1 MLEWVAISFSPS
13 RAIEAGEV
21 SEATGRN
28 QRGTVRPVRADVLVP
43 PMKRSCQFPGVRFPH
58 HWGASGDW
66 RRALVCRKQS
76 LSWGW

>member
-1 MLEWVAISFSPS
+1 MLEWVAISFFPS
-13 RAIEAGEV
+13 RAREAGEV

-28 QRGTVRPVRADVLVP
+28 QRGSVRPVRAGVLVP
-43 PMKRSCQFPGVRFPH
+43 PMKRFPR